1 MELLWQLLPGYI
13 ALFLLVQLLP
23 VRINIFFVR
32 DDKDEFMA
40 IRVSTFFSLIRF
52 AVEVPAVKQKK
63 ALEFTLDA
71 ELKAGQDELIRQKQE
86 TVSLLDL
93 DWKKLR
99 EMIVYLLE
107 NSKML
112 RFLLRFFSRA
122 ITIEKLTL
130 RIRAGVDDAAL
141 TGLLAG
147 LYWISTGWFT
157 AKVRQWFS
165 IKSEPVF
172 LINPDFRAQPVFAGR
187 FDTVFSLRMGH
198 FVIGGSLLLL
208 TNFRGGSV

>member
-13 ALFLLVQLLP
+13 ALFLLVLLLP
-23 VRINIFFVR
+23 VRINIFFVW
-32 DDKDEFMA
+32 DDKDEFMT
-40 IRVSTFFSLIRF
+40 IRVSTLFSLIRF

-71 ELKAGQDELIRQKQE
+71 ELKAGQDELIRQERE

-93 DWKKLR
+93 KWEKVRGL
-99 EMIVYLLE
+99 IVYLQE

-122 ITIEKLTL
+122 VTVEKFFLL
-130 RIRAGVDDAAL
+130 VRAGMSDAAQ
-141 TGLLAG
+141 TGFLAG
-147 LYWISTGWFT
+147 LYWISSGWLKVK
-157 AKVRQWFS
+157 AKQWFS
-165 IKSEPVF
+165 CKSEPVF
-172 LINPDFRAQPVFAGR
+172 VINPDFCAQPVFAGK
-187 FDTVFSLRMGH
+187 FDTVFSLRIGH